1 MPYFV
6 VVSEQGRSWDDSR
19 PMREQKLWT
28 EHAAFI
34 NSLREPGFVI
44 LAGPIGSPHPHR
56 ALVIVSAE
64 SLEVARA
71 RLQEDPWVKA
81 GILRSENIEPW
92 KILASH
98 DKLDPVLAEIT
109 GTPPPG

>member
-6 VVSEQGRSWDDSR
+6 VISEQDRSWVDFR

-34 NSLREPGFVI
+34 NSLIGAGFVI
-44 LAGPIGSPHPHR
+44 LAGPIGSGHPHR
-56 ALVIVSAE
+56 ALLIVSSDTE
-64 SLEVARA
+64 STARA

-81 GILRSENIEPW
+81 GMLRTASMDPW
-92 KILASH
+92 KILASN
-98 DKLDPVLAEIT
+98 DKLDPVLEDIT
-109 GTPPPG
+109 GAAPPN

>member
-6 VVSEQGRSWDDSR
+6 VVSEQGPSWVESR
-19 PMREQKLWT
+19 PMREQSLWP
-28 EHAAFI
+28 EHAGFI
-34 NSLREPGFVI
+34 NSLRESGFVI
-44 LAGPIGSPHPHR
+44 LAGPIGGPLPHR
-56 ALVIVSAE
+56 AMLIVHSE
-64 SLEVARA
+64 SLDIARA

-81 GILRSENIEPW
+81 GILRTDNVEPW
-92 KILASH
+92 KILASN